1 VSLVEGVLR
10 VGRRGRRLRPFSVE
24 ARITGGCSLRLQRV
38 LVDFGA
44 ESSFARAVE
53 RVREHYRIDVSIH
66 SLYTQTLKHGRA
78 MGGFETPQKRS
89 PATQLLTQIDGS
101 MIPIMT
107 PGTGADRRRGKSLSW
122 GEVRLCSARHPGESR
137 PVYGAS
143 RGSCET
149 IALTWE
155 HTVLQVGW
163 TPQTRVHGLGDG
175 APWIADKFNDLFG
188 KQGTYLVDFY
198 HVSEYLAAAAT
209 DLQSTEAGATRWRR
223 CQQARLLKNQS
234 GKVLKALEK
243 GRSENMPDHP
253 AAKAHRYLSERGGQL
268 DYQGAREAGRPIG
281 SGEIE
286 SGHRHVIQQRLKLAG
301 AWWKESHIQPML
313 NLRVLRANQHWDAY
327 WQSAQ
332 NN

>member
-1 VSLVEGVLR
+1 MESVLR
-10 VGRRGRRLRPFSVE
+10 LARRGERLRPFSVD
-24 ARITGGCSLRLQRV
+24 AQITGRCSLRLQRV

-44 ESSFARAVE
+44 ESSFARAVL
-53 RVREHYRIDVSIH
+53 RVKEHYRIDVSH
-66 SLYTQTLKHGRA
+66 HALYTQTLRHGRA
-78 MGGFETPQKRS
+78 MGAFEAPKK
-89 PATQLLTQIDGS
+89 PAPAAHLLTQIDGS

-107 PGTGADRRRGKSLSW
+107 PGKGADRRRGKTLSW
-122 GEVRLCSARHPGESR
+122 GEVRLCSARRPGESQ

-143 RGSCET
+143 RGTCET

-155 HTVLQVGW
+155 HTAKESGW
-163 TPQTRVHGLGDG
+163 TPRTRVHGLGDG

-198 HVSEYLAAAAT
+198 HVSEYLAAASTA
-209 DLQSTEAGATRWRR
+209 LQSNEAGAKRWRR
-223 CQQARLLKNQS
+223 CQEARLLRNQAD
-234 GKVLKALEK
+234 KVLKALEQR
-243 GRSENMPDHP
+243 RSEKVPDHP
-253 AAKAHRYLSERGGQL
+253 ASKAHRYLSERREQL
-268 DYQGAREAGRPIG
+268 DYQGAREAGRPLG

-286 SGHRHVIQQRLKLAG
+286 SGHRHVIQQRFKLAG
-301 AWWKESHIQPML
+301 AWWKESHIQPLL